1 MTAER
6 QVRVTSYRKSDGTQV
21 RAYTQKRDSA
31 DEAKEKWDTRKWQA
45 ASAGASLVVAL
56 AGAITTLLGITSE
69 IVFAILL
76 LVLLGLNYAV
86 KAITD
91 PKPKTVRRT
100 KRRMNGATARRRTA
114 QARRRR

>member
-6 QVRVTSYRKSDGTQV
+6 QVRVTSYKKSDGTQV

-31 DEAKEKWDTRKWQA
+31 EAKEGWDTRKWQA
-45 ASAGASLVVAL
+45 ATASASVVVAL
-56 AGAITTLLGITSE
+56 ATGLTTLLGITSE
-69 IVFAILL
+69 IAFAILL

-86 KAITD
+86 KAITK
-91 PKPKTVRRT
+91 PKPKAVRRT
-100 KRRMNGATARRRTA
+100 KRRMSGAAARRRTA